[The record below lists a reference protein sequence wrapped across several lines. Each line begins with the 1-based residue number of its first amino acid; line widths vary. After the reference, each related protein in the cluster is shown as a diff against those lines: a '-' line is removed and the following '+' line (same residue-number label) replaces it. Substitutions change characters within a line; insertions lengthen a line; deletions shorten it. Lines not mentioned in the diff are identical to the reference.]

1 MHFRNIYVF
10 LANVSD
16 EILSQTCFQNIEFAY
31 KGNEAVAY
39 FMVHKILNMIKWLL
53 AVTKSEKSMLPN
65 LENWELFRH
74 STELKEIVE
83 YIEK

>member
-1 MHFRNIYVF
+1 MHYRNIYVF

-16 EILSQTCFQNIEFAY
+16 EILSQTCFQNIETIAY

-53 AVTKSEKSMLPN
+53 AVTKS
-65 LENWELFRH
+65 
-74 STELKEIVE
+74 
-83 YIEK
+83 